1 MAGKP
6 SLCDPGGGRLRA
18 WKNSTLGDGGGVVL
32 RPSLRERAEFSF
44 RVCILGGALEVNRLS
59 SDP

>member
-1 MAGKP
+1 M
-6 SLCDPGGGRLRA
+6 
-18 WKNSTLGDGGGVVL
+18 LGDGGGVVL

-44 RVCILGGALEVNRLS
+44 RVCVLGSALEVNRLS